1 MTSYL
6 QANLKIETE
15 FLDQGSWP
23 GYNILDVVQYN
34 YIEIHMQ
41 KKNKNSFSFR
51 LDVRSYATK
60 KLSVRK
66 LVATSIGRPVKRNK
80 ESVNLLFHKQRI
92 KV

>member
-41 KKNKNSFSFR
+41 KKKTR
-51 LDVRSYATK
+51 
-60 KLSVRK
+60 
-66 LVATSIGRPVKRNK
+66 I
-80 ESVNLLFHKQRI
+80 LFHLDWMCGVMQRRN
-92 KV
+92 